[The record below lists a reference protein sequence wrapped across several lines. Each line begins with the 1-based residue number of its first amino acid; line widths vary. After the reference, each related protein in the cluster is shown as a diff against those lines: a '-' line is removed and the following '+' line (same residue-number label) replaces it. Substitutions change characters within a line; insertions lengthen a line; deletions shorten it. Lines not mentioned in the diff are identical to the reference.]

1 MMHRDDACC
10 QQAQQFAVSGRPIL
24 VNLTICRAAHAT
36 SQAGQRVSMKPLLFI
51 AAACVVLASTILASA
66 SSETGTDAGVTF
78 VNVSYWSGPAYVVS
92 RVHVAGYWPA
102 DMPLR
107 TAQA

>member
-1 MMHRDDACC
+1 
-10 QQAQQFAVSGRPIL
+10 
-24 VNLTICRAAHAT
+24 
-36 SQAGQRVSMKPLLFI
+36 MKPLLFI